1 MLIQHLHI
9 PEYIDILLG
18 LTRVNGG
25 SFYWITVTL
34 KTRVYNYIQL
44 SISFLSQKHLVL
56 VILCMSHNNQNGI
69 NYLLILPKEFV

>member
-44 SISFLSQKHLVL
+44 SISFQSQKSLVL
-56 VILCMSHNNQNGI
+56 VILCVSHNNQNGI
-69 NYLLILPKEFV
+69 NYLLILPKAFV